1 MIISRVVL
9 KEVAEVVLKEEEEH
23 VADEVV
29 EEEEDIK
36 MTEKT
41 NNLSPNKVGKTL
53 LHLTQTSL
61 SVLQLKIIPI
71 VTQHSQVSAPHKAKV
86 KSYTILSSISSL
98 KL

>member
-36 MTEKT
+36 MIEKT
-41 NNLSPNKVGKTL
+41 NNLSQNKVGKTL

-61 SVLQLKIIPI
+61 SVLQLQILQII
-71 VTQHSQVSAPHKAKV
+71 VTQHSQISTPHKARV
-86 KSYTILSSISSL
+86 KSYTILS
-98 KL
+98 

>member
-36 MTEKT
+36 MTEKN
-41 NNLSPNKVGKTL
+41 NNLSPNQVGKTL
-53 LHLTQTSL
+53 LHLTETSFR
-61 SVLQLKIIPI
+61 VLQLQILQIMVI
-71 VTQHSQVSAPHKAKV
+71 QHSQISIPPKTRV
-86 KSYTILSSISSL
+86 KSYTILS
-98 KL
+98 